1 MAQTRR
7 AKDKPTAPPVV
18 PMGPPVPP
26 DSAPAGPNPNAGEGS
41 TPDSHGNTTPAPEPP
56 GSQNPSAG

>member
-1 MAQTRR
+1 MAQDRR
-7 AKDKPTAPPVV
+7 VKNKPAPVV
-18 PMGPPVPP
+18 PMGPPTSAPA
-26 DSAPAGPNPNAGEGS
+26 SAPAGPNPNAGEGS